1 MLPATVAVLV
11 LAAVPARAWGQAA
24 PSAAAAG
31 IAAVLQPFVDNHA
44 MAGAVTLVADKD
56 KILNLEAVGY
66 ADIAAKQ
73 PMRTDCLFWIA
84 SQSKPITA
92 AALMILVD
100 EGKLKLD
107 DPVEK
112 YLPEFRGQMVVAEK
126 DKDHVLLRKPRHPIT
141 VRNVL
146 SHTSGLPFK
155 SPIEEPTLDLYPL
168 ALRVRSYAMLPLE
181 FEPDTKYSYSNAGIN
196 TAGRLIEVLSGMPYE
211 KFLQQR
217 IFDPLGMNDTTSWPS
232 AAQLQRLAKAYR
244 PVKNGLEECHIEQ
257 LKYPLDD
264 PVRQPMPAGGLF
276 STAADISI
284 FYRMIAHEG
293 AFAGK
298 RILSAEAVRQMTSKQ
313 TGDLPNGYGLGIGTS
328 GRCVEHGGAY
338 NTNSRLDRE
347 RGIIT
352 VFLGQHAGWGPGGEK
367 IIPTFQNAASEA
379 FAPPKAAAP
388 GKP

>member
-1 MLPATVAVLV
+1 
-11 LAAVPARAWGQAA
+11 
-24 PSAAAAG
+24 
-31 IAAVLQPFVDNHA
+31 

-56 KILNLEAVGY
+56 KILCLEAVGY
-66 ADIAAKQ
+66 ADLAAKQ

-126 DKDHVLLRKPRHPIT
+126 DKDHVVLRKPRHPIT

-168 ALRVRSYAMLPLE
+168 AVRVRSYAMLPLE
-181 FEPDTKYSYSNAGIN
+181 FEPDTKYQYSNAGIN
-196 TAGRLIEVLSGMPYE
+196 TAGRLIEVTSGMTYE

-217 IFDPLGMNDTTSWPS
+217 IFEPLGMKDTTFWPS

-244 PVKNGLEECHIEQ
+244 PAKNGLEECRIEQ

-264 PVRQPMPAGGLF
+264 PSRQPMPAGGLF
-276 STAADISI
+276 STATDLSI

-313 TGDLPNGYGLGIGTS
+313 TGDLPASYGLGIGTS
-328 GRCVEHGGAY
+328 GRFVEHGGAY

-388 GKP
+388 GSP